1 MEDGS
6 QTDQDCE
13 PEVES
18 DVPRATLLFIRTIR
32 TIKFGVTERRPEDAL
47 AFILTR
53 PTVRVDL
60 AKFEISVTLSL
71 SCLITKGGFHVA
83 TVLTERLI
91 CGRAQFRT
99 KDTCIR
105 VTRVERKD
113 L

>member
-1 MEDGS
+1 MEKERLEDGS

-32 TIKFGVTERRPEDAL
+32 TIRFGVTERRPEDAP

-60 AKFEISVTLSL
+60 AIAKISVTLSL
-71 SCLITKGGFHVA
+71 SCWITKGGFHVA
-83 TVLTERLI
+83 AVLTQRLI
-91 CGRAQFRT
+91 CGRAQIST
-99 KDTCIR
+99 
-105 VTRVERKD
+105 
-113 L
+113 